1 MSRIILVLLL
11 LTLPAQALDFVES
24 FRIQLK
30 NSAGGSIEVSRDQG
44 KSFKTVGR
52 VLYPTT
58 KVNPKGFTAS
68 QWINSGEVAASAVNA
83 IHIKVDNAQT
93 IFSILP
99 QDFLKVPS
107 GYNSYLS
114 PDSSIYTDICAGQGI
129 FGGGWA
135 PFVGNKVYLYN
146 KPLDRPL
153 KEGETLTIIVNQ
165 PKRWPREIVFENQFG
180 GAITVKYPGGE
191 EEIIGQVLRPVMGIG
206 RFAGS
211 RYVSSGRVRANH
223 PGVID
228 ISTSVGSLVGGFQII
243 PESHAQ
249 SPEMV
254 GARTAT
260 QWMVVGPASMNE
272 KSPEGTFPLFKY
284 FIKPQYN
291 EEDLYAE
298 DWDKRLLS
306 RFLVEVKME
315 GKEGLPAEASA
326 EAGWQPLPVYALNAE
341 EDLPPEANR
350 ALEKVTHIRIF
361 FPVL

>member
-1 MSRIILVLLL
+1 MSNLGRNLRLKSRFLIILLLFS
-11 LTLPAQALDFVES
+11 LPALALDFTES
-24 FRIQLK
+24 FRIQIVNL
-30 NSAGGSIEVSRDQG
+30 AGGSIEVSSDQG
-44 KSFKTVGR
+44 KSWQNIGR

-68 QWINSGEVAASAVNA
+68 QWIGSGEVAASAVNA

-99 QDFLKVPS
+99 QDFLKVPP

-114 PDSSIYTDICAGQGI
+114 PDSSIYTNIYAGRGI
-129 FGGGWA
+129 FGGGWS
-135 PFVGNKVYLYN
+135 PFVGNKVYLYD

-211 RYVSSGRVRANH
+211 RYVSAGRVRANH

-228 ISTSVGSLVGGFQII
+228 ISTSVGDKVGGFQII
-243 PESHAQ
+243 PVAHAQ
-249 SPEMV
+249 SPEMK
-254 GARTAT
+254 GARLST
-260 QWMVVGPASMNE
+260 QWMVVGPVSYKGQSLE
-272 KSPEGTFPLFKY
+272 GSPPLYKY
-284 FIKPQYN
+284 FLKPQYD
-291 EEDLYAE
+291 EQDLYAE
-298 DWDKRLLS
+298 DWEKKLLKRY
-306 RFLVEVKME
+306 LVEVKLE
-315 GKEGLPAEASA
+315 DDESWK
-326 EAGWQPLPVYALNAE
+326 PLPIYTLYAD